1 MGGRLTAFAPHWD
14 LMFQDEHLTRT
25 VSQGILL
32 HFKSTPPLVRT
43 PIEYPASPSE
53 RARLREVILQ
63 LLNKRAVEP
72 VMNTDSPGFY
82 SRLFTV
88 PKASGGWRPVIDLSA
103 LNRHIDCP
111 HFQMETAE
119 SIRRS
124 IQPGEWVTSI
134 DISDAYYHVPVAP
147 AIRKFFRFAL
157 DGRVYQFT
165 ALPFGLNT
173 APREFT
179 KILEPLLRSLRDR
192 GIRVHAYLDDW
203 AVRASTYQS
212 CQDHTNIVLHTLRT
226 LGWCVNYRK
235 SELLPR
241 QEFDFLGMRF
251 DTIAGTVAPAPKH
264 AVKMRHMYQMARR
277 RQSWTARQF
286 YSLIGYLQFL
296 APLTH
301 RGRLHLRP
309 VQRWFRERWSQQTG
323 RWSDIITIDSHVL
336 QLLHWWTLPDR
347 FAGVPLIPCEPTLSL
362 CTDASTV
369 GWGAHLELEEISG
382 TWASHQALEHINCLE
397 LMAVQLALHHFAPSL
412 RGRCV
417 RLYCDNATAVAYLK
431 KEGGTHSPSL
441 SKLAE
446 QILTFADSLDLEIR
460 PVHLPG
466 VRNVRADALSR
477 RGVVLPGEWS
487 LHPAALQSVFQA
499 WGSPLVDL
507 FATSQNRQT
516 PIYVAPCPD
525 PGAWKVDA
533 LSFPWHDL
541 GIVYAFPPA
550 PILPLVLHHIR
561 RARNTSVIL
570 IAPNLPLRPWYPDL
584 LAMAR
589 AGPLPLPLHQWPLRQ
604 RVPGTRGWTYHTRPE
619 TLNLAAWLLSGTG
632 CAGAVTTSAP

>member
-1 MGGRLTAFAPHWD
+1 MGGRLTAFAPQWD
-14 LMFQDEHLTRT
+14 LMFSNPQVTRT

-32 HFKSTPPLVRT
+32 HFKETPPLVRT
-43 PIEYPASPSE
+43 PIEYPTSVTE
-53 RARLREVILQ
+53 RNRLREVVHQ
-63 LLNKRAVEP
+63 LLEKRAVEP
-72 VMNTDSPGFY
+72 VLNTASPGFY

-103 LNRHIDCP
+103 LNRYVECP
-111 HFQMETAE
+111 HFQMETAD

-134 DISDAYYHVPVAP
+134 DISDAYYHIPVAP
-147 AIRKFFRFAL
+147 AIRKYFRFVIE
-157 DGRVYQFT
+157 GTVYQFRS
-165 ALPFGLNT
+165 LPFGLNT

-203 AVRASTYQS
+203 AVRASTHQT
-212 CQDHTNIVLHTLRT
+212 CQAHTAIVLHTLRS
-226 LGWCVNYRK
+226 LGWCINHKK
-235 SELLPR
+235 SELQPR
-241 QEFDFLGMRF
+241 QTFDFLGMHF
-251 DTIAGTVAPAPKH
+251 DTVAGTVAPASKH
-264 AVKMRHMYQMARR
+264 AVKMRQMYQMACRR
-277 RQSWTARQF
+277 HTWTARQV

-309 VQRWFRERWSQQTG
+309 IQRWFRSKWSQHSG
-323 RWSDIITIDSHVL
+323 RWTDPILMDPAVC
-336 QLLHWWTLPDR
+336 QLLQWWTLPDR
-347 FAGVPLIPCEPTLSL
+347 FTGVPLVPCEPSLSL
-362 CTDASTV
+362 CTDASTA
-369 GWGAHLELEEISG
+369 GWGAHLELQEISG
-382 TWASHQALEHINCLE
+382 TWSNEQTAEHINTLE
-397 LMAVQLALHHFAPSL
+397 LLAVQLALQHFAPTL

-446 QILTFADSLDLEIR
+446 QILTFSDSLDLEIR

-487 LHPAALQSVFQA
+487 LHPAALQSIFQA

-507 FATSQNRQT
+507 FATSQNHQT
-516 PIYVAPCPD
+516 PVYVAPCPD

-541 GIVYAFPPA
+541 GLVYAFPPS
-550 PILPLVLHHIR
+550 PILPLVLHQIR
-561 RARNTSVIL
+561 RARNTTVIL
-570 IAPNLPLRPWYPDL
+570 IAPNLPLRPWFPDL
-584 LAMAR
+584 LDLAC

-619 TLNLAAWLLSGTG
+619 AASLAAWLLSGRD
-632 CAGAVTTSAP
+632 CASEDMMSEP